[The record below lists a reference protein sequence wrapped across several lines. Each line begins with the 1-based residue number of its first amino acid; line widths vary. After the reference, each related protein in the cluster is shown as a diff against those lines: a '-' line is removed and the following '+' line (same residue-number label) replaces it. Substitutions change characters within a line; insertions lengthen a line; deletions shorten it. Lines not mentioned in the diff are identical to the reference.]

1 MLALGAHMS
10 ISGGCDLALVRA
22 AEFEMDAC
30 QLFTKNERQWVA
42 KPLDEGVIERFH
54 EQRIATGIDKLVAHD
69 SYLINLATP
78 DDTLWEKSR
87 LAFMDELD
95 RCAQLGVPG
104 LVTHPGSHV
113 GSGIEAGIKRAAEA
127 INRIHDERPNGPTL
141 TLLETTAGQG
151 ATLGRTFE
159 EIRGIIDLVED
170 SARVGVCLDTC
181 HIFAAGYDI
190 RDADSYA
197 QSMAAFDQIIG
208 FSRLKAIHLN
218 DSKFELGSRKDRHA
232 SIGDGE
238 IGLEGFRLLV
248 NDPRMNGLPA
258 VLETEK
264 GDNGEE
270 DRRNMATLRSLVA
283 TTVAA

>member
-1 MLALGAHMS
+1 MLAFGAHMS
-10 ISGGCDLALVRA
+10 ISGGVDLALVRA
-22 AEFEMDAC
+22 AEFQMDAC
-30 QLFTKNERQWVA
+30 QIFTKNQRQWVA
-42 KPLDEGVIERFH
+42 KPYDPAEIERFH
-54 EQRIATGIDKLVAHD
+54 EQRRATGIDKLVAHD

-78 DDTLWEKSR
+78 DDALWEKSR

-95 RCAQLGVPG
+95 RCEQLDVPG
-104 LVTHPGSHV
+104 LVTHPGSHMGAGEEV
-113 GSGIEAGIKRAAEA
+113 GLKRVAEA
-127 INRIHDERPNGPTL
+127 INRIHEERPNGKTL
-141 TLLETTAGQG
+141 VLLETTAGQG
-151 ATLGRTFE
+151 KHLGWRFE
-159 EIRGIIDLVED
+159 ELRAIIDLVED
-170 SARVGVCLDTC
+170 NARVGVCLDTC

-197 QSMAAFDQIIG
+197 QTMAAFDQIIG
-208 FSRLKAIHLN
+208 FNRLKAIHLN

-238 IGLEGFRLLV
+238 IGLEGFRLLA
-248 NDPRMNGLPA
+248 NDPRVNGLPA

-283 TTVAA
+283 TPVAA